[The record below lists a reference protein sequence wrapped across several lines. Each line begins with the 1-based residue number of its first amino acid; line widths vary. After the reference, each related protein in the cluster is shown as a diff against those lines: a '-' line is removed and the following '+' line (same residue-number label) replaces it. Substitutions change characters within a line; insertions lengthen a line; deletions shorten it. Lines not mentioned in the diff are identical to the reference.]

1 MMDDKL
7 LLLQI
12 AFSIVA
18 DSSDYVSMSIDNR
31 IDEVRRVYVQLLEL
45 ADGRVKVYERDTK
58 AVQ

>member
-1 MMDDKL
+1 MEDKL

-18 DSSDYVSMSIDNR
+18 DSSDYISMSIDNR

>member
-12 AFSIVA
+12 AFSMVA
-18 DSSDYVSMSIDNR
+18 DSFDYTSMSIDNR
-31 IDEVRRVYVQLLEL
+31 VDEVKRVFKMLECL
-45 ADGRVKVYERDTK
+45 TEGKDERDTK

>member
-1 MMDDKL
+1 MDDKL